1 MMVWENLCFYWWI
14 PYEDTVVSN
23 AEEVRQIL
31 QSAVGLK
38 EHDLLTYLN
47 SIGNAEDDSGTL

>member
-1 MMVWENLCFYWWI
+1 MGKSLLLLMDL
-14 PYEDTVVSN
+14 YEDTVVSN

-31 QSAVGLK
+31 QSAVELK